1 MWARSLLFCSIHKGN
16 DRIADRELRI
26 NEKIRAREVRL
37 IGDAGEQL
45 GIVAIEDALNSA
57 RNSNLDLVE
66 VAPTADPPVCRIL
79 DHGKYVYE
87 QTKKQREAR
96 KHQKNTLLKEV
107 RFRPKIDRHDVAFKT
122 NQVARFLGNGDK
134 VKITVMFRGRE
145 ITHPE
150 LGRKILDNVCEFLGE
165 SAVVER
171 SAIMEGRFM
180 SMILTAAQKPPKQ
193 KDEAPPEKA
202 AAQ

>member
-1 MWARSLLFCSIHKGN
+1 M
-16 DRIADRELRI
+16 
-26 NEKIRAREVRL
+26 RL
-37 IGDAGEQL
+37 IGDGGEQL
-45 GIVAIEDALNSA
+45 GIVAIEDALNAA
-57 RNSNLDLVE
+57 RNNNLDLVE
-66 VAPTADPPVCRIL
+66 VSPTADPPVCRIL
-79 DHGKYVYE
+79 DYGKYVYE

-122 NQVARFLGNGDK
+122 KQVARFLGDGDK

-150 LGRKILDNVCEFLGE
+150 LGRKILDNVCEFLGD

-171 SAIMEGRFM
+171 SATMEGRFM
-180 SMILTAAQKPPKQ
+180 SMILTGAQKQSKQ

>member
-1 MWARSLLFCSIHKGN
+1 M
-16 DRIADRELRI
+16 
-26 NEKIRAREVRL
+26 RL

-145 ITHPE
+145 LTHPE